1 MTELLV
7 GVDVGTTSAK
17 AAVVTP
23 DGEELA
29 HGRAPMPWTT
39 VATGAE
45 MSAAALV
52 DTALA
57 AVADALERVP
67 EGSVSALG
75 VTGMAETGVLLD
87 GAGRPVAPAIA
98 WHDARG
104 EGEATAVGEL
114 VGAEEFVWR
123 TGLGLRPLCSIAKYA
138 WLRRHHPAAVA
149 GRRWL
154 NVAEWVVHALGG
166 EQFAELSLASRTGWL
181 DLAARDWW
189 PEALAA
195 CQAPPGLLPPLVP
208 AGTAYGRATAGPPR
222 LRGAVLTVGGH
233 DHHCGAVGVG
243 AVGDGDVFDSC
254 GTAEAFIAPVVPTVT
269 PSQVA
274 ALVGIGVNVGWHV
287 VEGRQALLGAQRA
300 GLHLRRFLDLLGV
313 DDTQR
318 DALDAA
324 AAALPDAGGVR
335 VEGFESER
343 AALTGLGPSP
353 DPAQVW
359 RAALEAMAR
368 RSAQILAAVEQGA
381 GPTRRLVVGGGWAR
395 IAAVRSTKRERLGVF
410 DHPEVHEPGARGA
423 ALLAGVAAGRYPHAR
438 ALPQPPS
445 RQEAA

>member
-29 HGRAPMPWTT
+29 HGRAPMPWTA
-39 VATGAE
+39 VPTGAE
-45 MSAAALV
+45 MSPEALV

-57 AVADALERVP
+57 AVADALDRVP
-67 EGSVSALG
+67 EGRVTALG
-75 VTGMAETGVLLD
+75 VTGMAETGVVLD
-87 GAGRPVAPAIA
+87 GAGRPVTPAIA

-104 EGEATAVGEL
+104 EDEARAIGEA
-114 VGAEEFVWR
+114 VGAEEFVRR

-138 WLRRHHPAAVA
+138 WLRRHHPGAAA

-166 EQFAELSLASRTGWL
+166 EQLAELSLASRTGWL

-195 CQAPPGLLPPLVP
+195 CQAPPGLLPPLAP
-208 AGTAYGRATAGPPR
+208 AGASYGAAAAGLPR

-243 AVGDGDVFDSC
+243 AVEDGDVFDSC
-254 GTAEAFIAPVVPTVT
+254 GTAEAFIAPVVPTMAPET
-269 PSQVA
+269 VA
-274 ALVGIGVNVGWHV
+274 RLVDIGVNVGWHV

-300 GLHLRRFLDLLGV
+300 GLHLQRFLDLLGV

-318 DALDAA
+318 RALDDA

-335 VEGFESER
+335 VEGFEDER
-343 AALTGLGPSP
+343 ATLTGLGAGPS
-353 DPAQVW
+353 PAQVW

-368 RSAQILAAVEQGA
+368 RSAEILAAVEQGA

-395 IAAVRSTKRERLGVF
+395 SAAVRSTKRAQLGAF
-410 DHPEVHEPGARGA
+410 DHPRVREPGARGA

-438 ALPQPPS
+438 ALPRPLG

>member
-17 AAVVTP
+17 AAVVAP
-23 DGEELA
+23 DGRELA
-29 HGRAPMPWTT
+29 HGRARMPWTA
-39 VATGAE
+39 VPTGAQ
-45 MSAAALV
+45 MSAEALV

-67 EGSVSALG
+67 EGRVTALG
-75 VTGMAETGVLLD
+75 VTGMAETGVVLD
-87 GAGRPVAPAIA
+87 GAGRPVTPAIA

-104 EGEATAVGEL
+104 EDEARALGEAI
-114 VGAEEFVWR
+114 GAEEFVRR

-138 WLRRHHPAAVA
+138 WLRRHHPGAAG

-166 EQFAELSLASRTGWL
+166 EQLAELSLASRTGWL

-195 CQAPPGLLPPLVP
+195 CAAPPGLLPPLVP
-208 AGTAYGRATAGPPR
+208 AGTSYGAASAGPTR

-254 GTAEAFIAPVVPTVT
+254 GTAEAFIAPVLPTVA
-269 PSQVA
+269 PAEVA
-274 ALVGIGVNVGWHV
+274 RLVGIGVNVGWHV

-300 GLHLRRFLDLLGV
+300 GLRLQRFLDLLGI
-313 DDTQR
+313 DDRQR
-318 DALDAA
+318 RALDEA

-335 VEGFESER
+335 VEGFEDER
-343 AALTGLGPSP
+343 AALSGLGASP
-353 DPAQVW
+353 QPAQVW

-368 RSAQILAAVEQGA
+368 RSAEILAAVELGA
-381 GPTRRLVVGGGWAR
+381 GPTRRLVVGGGWASS
-395 IAAVRSTKRERLGVF
+395 AAVRDTKRAQLGAF
-410 DHPEVHEPGARGA
+410 AHPGVREPGARGA
-423 ALLAGVAAGRYPHAR
+423 ALLAGVAAGRYPDAR
-438 ALPQPPS
+438 ALPAPLG